1 MKTFA
6 LFAALVL
13 GAAASSLAADHRIK
27 VSDTEFTPRTVTAIA
42 GDTITF
48 VLVPGAMGHNLQ
60 SVTIPVGAEPWDTPL
75 NAENPRFRIRV
86 TVPGV
91 YRHHCNIHLF
101 MKGVIR
107 VSEQA
112 P

>member
-6 LFAALVL
+6 LCAALVL

-27 VSDTEFTPRTVTAIA
+27 VSDTEFTPRTVNAVA

-60 SVTIPVGAEPWDTPL
+60 SVTIPVGAEPWDSRL
-75 NAENPRFRIRV
+75 DVENPRFRIQV
-86 TVPGV
+86 AVPGV

>member
-6 LFAALVL
+6 LFAAFLL
-13 GAAASSLAADHRIK
+13 TAAASSFAADHRIK
-27 VSDTEFTPRTVTAIA
+27 VSDTEFTPRNVNAVA

-60 SVTIPVGAEPWDTPL
+60 SVTIPPGAEPWDSPL
-75 NAENPRFRIRV
+75 NAENPRFRIQV

-107 VSEQA
+107 VSEQT